1 MDEKLELLFNFVLYF
16 LLVFIIISV
25 FFNKKRKDYSKLKN
39 GDYVKAFIRRYD
51 LDMKKTKYKDVLNA
65 LTIVNSLILSFSTVI
80 MSKINGLVWKIVIPF
95 IIIMG
100 LIYSLYEILG
110 RYFMRKEKEE
120 KSI

>member
-1 MDEKLELLFNFVLYF
+1 
-16 LLVFIIISV
+16 
-25 FFNKKRKDYSKLKN
+25 
-39 GDYVKAFIRRYD
+39 
-51 LDMKKTKYKDVLNA
+51 
-65 LTIVNSLILSFSTVI
+65 